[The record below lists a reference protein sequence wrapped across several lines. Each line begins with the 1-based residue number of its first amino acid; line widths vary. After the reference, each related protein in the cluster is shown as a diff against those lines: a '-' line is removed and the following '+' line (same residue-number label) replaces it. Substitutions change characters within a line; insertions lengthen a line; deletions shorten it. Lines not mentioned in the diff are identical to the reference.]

1 MSVLK
6 PEKKRFRHPVPV
18 ELIDLVN
25 ELSYKHIPMPSKA
38 SFFTYIIKGGMEA
51 VENGN
56 QVLDL
61 NLYKYPRK
69 PQKPFPHFIDDIL
82 IYKFA
87 RLWER
92 QDPLPKKKEFL
103 IHIVV
108 LGIEAY
114 RKDYSEFGIRKVV
127 D

>member
-1 MSVLK
+1 MSILK
-6 PEKKRFRHPVPV
+6 PEKKRFRHPVP
-18 ELIDLVN
+18 EGLIDLVN
-25 ELSYKHIPMPSKA
+25 ELSYKHIPTPSKA
-38 SFFTYIIKGGMEA
+38 SFFSYIIKVGMEA

-56 QVLDL
+56 MVLDQ

-69 PQKPFPHFIDDIL
+69 PQKPFPHHIDDIL

-92 QDPLPKKKEFL
+92 QEPRPTKKGFL

-108 LGIEAY
+108 LGIESY
-114 RKDYSEFGIRKVV
+114 RKDYSEYGIRKVV